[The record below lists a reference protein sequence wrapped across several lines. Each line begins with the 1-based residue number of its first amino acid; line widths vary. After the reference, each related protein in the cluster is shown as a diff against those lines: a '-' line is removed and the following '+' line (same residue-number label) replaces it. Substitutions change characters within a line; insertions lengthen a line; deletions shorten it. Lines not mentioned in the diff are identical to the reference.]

1 MADTKG
7 RINVRVR
14 KFMTNPLLQ
23 RKQFVVEV
31 STSDRGTVPKKVLQS
46 KIARMYKVKDDNLV
60 ILWGFNTVF
69 GGGKARGFGVIY
81 DSLEVM
87 KKVELRF
94 RLVRLGLSKKKQ
106 GSRKQLKERKNRMK
120 KFRGLKKA
128 KAAGAGKKKK

>member
-14 KFMTNPLLQ
+14 KFMSNPLLQ

-31 STSDRGTVPKKVLQS
+31 THSDRGTVPRKVLQS

-60 ILWGFNTVF
+60 ILWGFNSVF
-69 GGGKARGFGVIY
+69 GGGKTRGFGVIY
-81 DSLEVM
+81 DSLEIM
-87 KKVELRF
+87 KKYELRY
-94 RLVRLGLSKKKQ
+94 RLVRLGLANKKT

-120 KFRGLKKA
+120 KFRGSKKS
-128 KAAGAGKKKK
+128 KAAGGKKK